1 MTTRQSIRNLS
12 AAELAKLTEMSVSQ
26 MDLSLLRQCLS
37 ERGAINSA
45 RKNGMPVKLQRRV
58 RRALLRARYLALL
71 PYVSEHR
78 HFTTTLSKPADKQ
91 LAASAADDQRGETA
105 DADAG
110 TADSDGA
117 TADAGASAETADS
130 DSDAANAAD

>member
-91 LAASAADDQRGETA
+91 LAASAADDQRGDDA
-105 DADAG
+105 DADSAN
-110 TADSDGA
+110 SDGA
-117 TADAGASAETADS
+117 TGAADAGVATEAADS
-130 DSDAANAAD
+130 ANAAD

>member
-91 LAASAADDQRGETA
+91 LAASAADDQRGD
-105 DADAG
+105 DADVADVAG
-110 TADSDGA
+110 AAS
-117 TADAGASAETADS
+117 DAGDESADS
-130 DSDAANAAD
+130 DSANAAD